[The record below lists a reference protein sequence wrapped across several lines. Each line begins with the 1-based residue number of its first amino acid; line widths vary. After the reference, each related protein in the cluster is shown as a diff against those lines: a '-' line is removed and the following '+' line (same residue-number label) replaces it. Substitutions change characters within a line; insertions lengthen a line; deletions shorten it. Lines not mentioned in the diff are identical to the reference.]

1 MSVTIQSF
9 EDVAADLR
17 RQERQM
23 RRALRATRQ
32 KGPVAA
38 MFDPMADAIHDLSHT
53 TSYAAES
60 LTDCAKRNPGSTLL
74 FTAAIGFLIGWIV
87 RDRQD

>member
-1 MSVTIQSF
+1 MSIVVKSF
-9 EDVAADLR
+9 EEVAADLR
-17 RQERQM
+17 RQEGQM
-23 RRALRATRQ
+23 RRALTAGRR

-38 MFDPMADAIHDLSHT
+38 MFNPMADAIHDLSHT

-60 LTDCAKRNPGSTLL
+60 LADCVKRNPRSTLL
-74 FTAAIGFLIGWIV
+74 FTAAIGFLVGWIV